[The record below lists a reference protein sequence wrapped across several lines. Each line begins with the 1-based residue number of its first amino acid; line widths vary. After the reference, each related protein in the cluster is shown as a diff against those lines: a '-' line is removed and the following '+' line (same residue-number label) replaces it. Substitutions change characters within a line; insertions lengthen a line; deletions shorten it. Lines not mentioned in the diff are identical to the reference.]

1 MAYSTIKNGNLDTIL
16 FFIIGVKILWIVS
29 IFSGIFINKYHPQY
43 RILNENIEDILHNTF
58 TIAIGILLI
67 YLYNYFNKSNSVCI
81 EGDTK
86 LYLFSFGIISVIGI
100 IQKFYHKIY
109 YDEYKGIEQYLMS
122 YTI

>member
-1 MAYSTIKNGNLDTIL
+1 MAYSTIKNGDLDTIL

-58 TIAIGILLI
+58 TIAIGILLV
-67 YLYNYFNKSNSVCI
+67 YLYNYFNKSSTVCI
-81 EGDTK
+81 EGHTK
-86 LYLFSFGIISVIGI
+86 LYLFSFGVISVIGI
-100 IQKFYHKIY
+100 IQKFYHKIH

>member
-86 LYLFSFGIISVIGI
+86 FYLFSFGVISVIGI
-100 IQKFYHKIY
+100 TQKFYHKIY